1 MTPVPHRPGNTG
13 DATRT
18 FELIPTHH
26 RDRPSTKLVTA
37 INEFM
42 FIITYSRVTSFD
54 ESVSEAKRPLG
65 HASHVCV
72 CVCVGVGGNGW
83 GCPHASCTVVFAD
96 AVQTCLWL
104 YRDDLW
110 RACGFPTRFFHCKRN
125 LCSLHLQGRSLRLTL
140 SVNIQHL
147 GELIE

>member
-42 FIITYSRVTSFD
+42 FIITDSRVTSFD

-72 CVCVGVGGNGW
+72 CGCGW
-83 GCPHASCTVVFAD
+83 EWMGLSPRK
-96 AVQTCLWL
+96 L
-104 YRDDLW
+104 YRCVRRRCTDVPVVVSRRSVARVWFSDPV
-110 RACGFPTRFFHCKRN
+110 FP
-125 LCSLHLQGRSLRLTL
+125 L
-140 SVNIQHL
+140 
-147 GELIE
+147 

>member
-1 MTPVPHRPGNTG
+1 MIGVP
-13 DATRT
+13 
-18 FELIPTHH
+18 
-26 RDRPSTKLVTA
+26 
-37 INEFM
+37 
-42 FIITYSRVTSFD
+42 RVTSFD

-72 CVCVGVGGNGW
+72 CGCVGVGGNGW